1 MWKNLTWNKEF
12 ENSQRTGTQLLTP
25 KIKTVSIFKCWFCNK
40 KPFSSVMALNNH
52 LTKAHYAGVKIDL
65 DAKGRAYVVR
75 TTKIKVGKVS
85 ISNYF

>member
-1 MWKNLTWNKEF
+1 
-12 ENSQRTGTQLLTP
+12 
-25 KIKTVSIFKCWFCNK
+25 
-40 KPFSSVMALNNH
+40 MALNNH